1 MNSTATIGERI
12 AARRKALRLKQ
23 MDVAVTAGFP
33 ASTLSKFEH
42 GKQAIKYPELER
54 LASALS
60 CAVHDLIPP
69 PKTKPTLP
77 VRNRHP
83 RSKRSAA

>member
-1 MNSTATIGERI
+1 MTSTQTIGERI
-12 AARRKALRLKQ
+12 AARRKALRLRQ

-69 PKTKPTLP
+69 PINKPALP
-77 VRNRHP
+77 VRNRNP
-83 RSKRSAA
+83 RKRSAA